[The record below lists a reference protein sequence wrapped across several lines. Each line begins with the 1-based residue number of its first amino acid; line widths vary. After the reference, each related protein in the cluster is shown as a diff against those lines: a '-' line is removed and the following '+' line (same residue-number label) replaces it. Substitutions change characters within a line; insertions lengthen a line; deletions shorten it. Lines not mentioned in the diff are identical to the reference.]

1 MLVMPEKRRI
11 VINSDANA
19 TVATVIPHAKQI
31 DHGGEKLLAMPYGVE
46 ESIVLKNLGFS
57 VPAPILHYYDW
68 PARFSPME
76 HQKETAAFLTMHRR
90 CLCLNAPG
98 TGKSISSIW
107 AADFLL
113 TEGMVRKVLIIAPLS
128 TLKVVWGRELRHH
141 LPHRSFEIIDGSR
154 TKAKRLELLEKP
166 GLQYVI
172 MNHDCFT
179 NMREHLEGF
188 DVVIYDEATA
198 LKTPGS
204 QRFKVFYKWVAQHQ
218 PWLWLLTGTPISQ
231 SPSDAWTLARLVDSP
246 SVPKSYT
253 TFKDLVMQKVT
264 QFRWVPRPDAL
275 ETCRRV
281 LQPSIRFSLDE
292 CKDLPQ
298 TNFVGRKTELTPVQA
313 KAFKEMKEDACVA
326 FAAGEVTAA
335 NSAVLLSKLLQITC
349 IAYNTPVLTDAGWIP
364 IQHVRRK
371 HKVWDGV
378 EWVAHG
384 GVVYKGNKHTLSVG
398 GIRMTPDHKV
408 LVDTWV
414 TAQEFRDG
422 YASGSSEWPQ
432 VRLPD
437 GVAEIP
443 YTGAPEVEDS
453 ALALPLR
460 LWERSCTTKPVPEKR
475 ESGVPSKLRV
485 PPRQRDAQNV
495 EDAPAPHMDE
505 HEAEVQRNVRQRLLT
520 LWGQGHHGMRRVAAV
535 VRQLLGGHEGGVR
548 PDAVTRPRGCERPL
562 LQGELSLGDAERAGK
577 QPPRTRMAG
586 HSEGAN
592 DYVAGSGSLRD
603 QSGDTA
609 CTPDS
614 VWVANSESARPVYDI
629 VNCGPRKR
637 FVVKG
642 DVGKPL
648 IVHNCGVAYADT
660 GPVLVDAS
668 HRYQSLT
675 ELIDEVGDKVIVFV
689 PLKGVQHW
697 LKEKLV
703 ADGYDVALVNGDT
716 SKAERD
722 QIFNDFQHTDSI
734 RVLLA
739 HPKVASHGLTLTRSK
754 DIIWYAPIYS
764 LESYE
769 QANARIRRLS
779 TTGKTTV
786 WHIWATTF
794 EQELYRRLRM
804 KQNTL
809 TEFLNLVQGINSDD

>member
-1 MLVMPEKRRI
+1 MLVMPDKRRI

-113 TEGMVRKVLIIAPLS
+113 TEGVARKVLIIAPLS

-204 QRFKVFYKWVAQHQ
+204 LRFKVFYKWVQQHQ

-335 NSAVLLSKLLQITC
+335 NSAVLLSKLLQI
-349 IAYNTPVLTDAGWIP
+349 V
-364 IQHVRRK
+364 
-371 HKVWDGV
+371 
-378 EWVAHG
+378 
-384 GVVYKGNKHTLSVG
+384 
-398 GIRMTPDHKV
+398 
-408 LVDTWV
+408 
-414 TAQEFRDG
+414 
-422 YASGSSEWPQ
+422 
-432 VRLPD
+432 
-437 GVAEIP
+437 
-443 YTGAPEVEDS
+443 
-453 ALALPLR
+453 
-460 LWERSCTTKPVPEKR
+460 
-475 ESGVPSKLRV
+475 
-485 PPRQRDAQNV
+485 
-495 EDAPAPHMDE
+495 
-505 HEAEVQRNVRQRLLT
+505 
-520 LWGQGHHGMRRVAAV
+520 
-535 VRQLLGGHEGGVR
+535 
-548 PDAVTRPRGCERPL
+548 
-562 LQGELSLGDAERAGK
+562 
-577 QPPRTRMAG
+577 
-586 HSEGAN
+586 
-592 DYVAGSGSLRD
+592 
-603 QSGDTA
+603 
-609 CTPDS
+609 
-614 VWVANSESARPVYDI
+614 
-629 VNCGPRKR
+629 
-637 FVVKG
+637 
-642 DVGKPL
+642 
-648 IVHNCGVAYADT
+648 CGVAYADT

-716 SKAERD
+716 SKADRD